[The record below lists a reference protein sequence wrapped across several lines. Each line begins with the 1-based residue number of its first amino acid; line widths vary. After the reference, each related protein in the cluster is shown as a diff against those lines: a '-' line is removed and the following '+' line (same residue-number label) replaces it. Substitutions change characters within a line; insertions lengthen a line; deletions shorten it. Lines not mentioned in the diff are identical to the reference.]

1 MPCQIN
7 RLTGHGIE
15 KSQMK
20 SLPRVKKLLVSTV
33 GVMSLAGLAFAPAAL
48 ADDEGGDPGTEGNY
62 YTFTG
67 SVAVPAGFDT
77 YQVDAYAEGPCDGE
91 EGSQSGEDEG
101 EDYLCTVWADFD
113 YDESESVSTSAD
125 ANENE
130 IGFTITL
137 STGDWDFYVSSWQDG
152 LSDYN
157 ATLTVPPADQDDL
170 DLGKI
175 ELEKVKVNPTVR
187 YDGTDRYGTNYKVV
201 EATMEEGDPV
211 FIATGAEYPDALT
224 IGQAATGNWGALV
237 LTPPNA
243 MRAEMLDLLKAN
255 APSQVYTVGGKSAVS
270 DNVIEQVAKA
280 TGVTV
285 EDKTIVR
292 IGGKDRYETS
302 QAILSEFFGGEDGIP
317 YGQAFLATG
326 RDYPDALSASAVGGA
341 VWAPVVLVKGTSQ
354 TSLDPELAKQFEA
367 DDIDTLKLVGGPAAI
382 GAKLEYNLADSGYSV
397 QRLAGA
403 DRYGTNLRVNQ

>member
-1 MPCQIN
+1 MASQITMPRSRC
-7 RLTGHGIE
+7 
-15 KSQMK
+15 
-20 SLPRVKKLLVSTV
+20 
-33 GVMSLAGLAFAPAAL
+33 
-48 ADDEGGDPGTEGNY
+48 
-62 YTFTG
+62 
-67 SVAVPAGFDT
+67 
-77 YQVDAYAEGPCDGE
+77 
-91 EGSQSGEDEG
+91 
-101 EDYLCTVWADFD
+101 
-113 YDESESVSTSAD
+113 
-125 ANENE
+125 
-130 IGFTITL
+130 
-137 STGDWDFYVSSWQDG
+137 
-152 LSDYN
+152 
-157 ATLTVPPADQDDL
+157 PPADQDDL

-255 APSQVYTVGGKSAVS
+255 APSQVYIVGGKSAVS

-280 TGVTV
+280 TGLTV

-354 TSLDPELAKQFEA
+354 TSLDPELAKQ
-367 DDIDTLKLVGGPAAI
+367 LVGGPAAI

>member
-20 SLPRVKKLLVSTV
+20 SLSRVKKLLVSTV
-33 GVMSLAGLAFAPAAL
+33 GVMSLAGLAFALAAL

-137 STGDWDFYVSSWQDG
+137 STGDWDFYVLSWQDG

-157 ATLTVPPADQDDL
+157 ATLTVPP
-170 DLGKI
+170 
-175 ELEKVKVNPTVR
+175 
-187 YDGTDRYGTNYKVV
+187 
-201 EATMEEGDPV
+201 
-211 FIATGAEYPDALT
+211 
-224 IGQAATGNWGALV
+224 
-237 LTPPNA
+237 
-243 MRAEMLDLLKAN
+243 
-255 APSQVYTVGGKSAVS
+255 
-270 DNVIEQVAKA
+270 
-280 TGVTV
+280 
-285 EDKTIVR
+285 
-292 IGGKDRYETS
+292 
-302 QAILSEFFGGEDGIP
+302 
-317 YGQAFLATG
+317 G
-326 RDYPDALSASAVGGA
+326 RP
-341 VWAPVVLVKGTSQ
+341 
-354 TSLDPELAKQFEA
+354 
-367 DDIDTLKLVGGPAAI
+367 
-382 GAKLEYNLADSGYSV
+382 
-397 QRLAGA
+397 R
-403 DRYGTNLRVNQ
+403 